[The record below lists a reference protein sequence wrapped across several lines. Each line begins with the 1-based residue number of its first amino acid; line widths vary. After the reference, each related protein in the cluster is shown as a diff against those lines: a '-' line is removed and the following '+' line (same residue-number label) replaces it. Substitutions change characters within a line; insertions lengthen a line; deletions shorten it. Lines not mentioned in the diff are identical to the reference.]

1 MAGSSGSLRIF
12 VFVLVI
18 LFCVSLAGLA
28 WAVQAVPQ
36 QAAREFGP
44 ADPNLTALKRFSL
57 SVQLL
62 ARRDQVLEPAN
73 RGAGKQPV
81 EIEMGESAQGI
92 AEKLEA
98 LKLIGDSETFL
109 LYLVYSGLDKTIQ
122 AGKYQLSAAM
132 NLVEIADALQDATPS
147 EVPFAILPGWRLEEI
162 ASALPTSGLEIS
174 PEAFLEMA
182 KQPELSGLPREW
194 VRSASLEG
202 FLLPETYILPRRI
215 TVNELIGV
223 FARRFQEA
231 MTPDLV
237 RGFGSQGLDVFQAV
251 TLASIVQRE
260 AVVSEEQPMIASVFI
275 NRLNA
280 GMSLDS
286 DPTVQYSLGYSSEK
300 QTWWK
305 NPLSLDDLR
314 VNSPYNTYLNA
325 GLPPGPICAPSI
337 TALTAVA
344 YPAQTPYYYFRA
356 KCDGSGRHSFAVNYQ
371 EHINNACP

>member
-1 MAGSSGSLRIF
+1 MAGSSGGSRIL

-28 WAVQAVPQ
+28 WALQAIPQ
-36 QAAREFGP
+36 EAAREFGP

-62 ARRDQVLEPAN
+62 ARRDRALDPVN
-73 RGAGKQPV
+73 REAGKQPV
-81 EIEMGESAQGI
+81 EIEMGESAQSI
-92 AEKLEA
+92 AEKLED

-122 AGKYQLSAAM
+122 AGQYQLSAAM
-132 NLVEIADALQDATPS
+132 TPVEITHALQDATPS

-162 ASALPTSGLEIS
+162 ASAFPTSGLEIS

-182 KQPELSGLPREW
+182 RQPELSGLPREW
-194 VRSASLEG
+194 ARSATLEG
-202 FLLPETYILPRRI
+202 FLLPETYILSRRI
-215 TVNELIGV
+215 TINELIGV
-223 FARRFQEA
+223 FTRRFQEA

-237 RGFGSQGLDVFQAV
+237 RGFGAQGLDVFQAV

-260 AVVSEEQPMIASVFI
+260 AVVPEEQPMIASVFI

-286 DPTVQYSLGYSSEK
+286 DPTVQYSLGYSSEG

-305 NPLSLDDLR
+305 NPLSLDDLG

-371 EHINNACP
+371 EHIDNACP